1 MGNQVSLGTDGGNV
15 GANAG
20 PADYRALPLS
30 TMEGIVTRFKDRVM
44 AAQLASPPSRE
55 WVRKALHRQGAE
67 RCLTRMNRFTMD
79 VIVRYGDALADL
91 LCQYPD
97 DVVSVLAYE
106 FALGYQ
112 PSDRPGRLSDLEVL
126 MRENEWADEWG
137 IIWRHSV
144 DGVGANPVGH
154 PIQDWS
160 QVDDYLARQMPDAHA
175 PGRIA
180 AALPTLEK
188 LGSRKY
194 CVGIIHNI
202 LFERLFSLRGMENTL
217 ADFHTNE
224 PEVRRLC
231 DALTDYVIGLI
242 QEWGKT
248 DVAAMFLTDDWGSQD
263 ALMISPVMWRRFFKE
278 YYRRIFAEVH
288 RWGKDVMF
296 HSCGSIASIIPD
308 LIEVGVDILDPMQPG
323 PLNLAEVA
331 SHFGGKVAFSG
342 GIDDQR
348 LEDYSPQEVKDMVRR
363 TIDIL
368 GRPYGNSYIVAAA
381 NAILPSVPLENLA
394 AMVEACHEQ

>member
-1 MGNQVSLGTDGGNV
+1 MGDQVSTVNSR
-15 GANAG
+15 

-30 TMEGIVTRFKDRVM
+30 EMEKIVTRFKERVE
-44 AAQLASPPSRE
+44 AAQLASPPTKNWS
-55 WVRKALHRQGAE
+55 RKALHREGAN

-79 VIVRYGDALADL
+79 VIVRYGDDLADL
-91 LCQYPD
+91 LCQFPD

-112 PSDRPGRLSDLEVL
+112 PPDRRGRLSDFETL

-137 IIWRHSV
+137 IVWRHSV

-154 PIQDWS
+154 PIHDWS
-160 QVDDYLARQMPDAHA
+160 QLDDYLANQMPNPHA

-180 AALPTLEK
+180 AALPTLAK
-188 LGSRKY
+188 LGSRRY
-194 CVGIIHNI
+194 CVGVVHNI
-202 LFERLFSLRGMENTL
+202 LFERLFALRGMENTL

-231 DALTDYVIGLI
+231 DALTEYVMELI

-248 DVAAMFLTDDWGSQD
+248 DISAMFLTDDWGSQD
-263 ALMISPVMWRRFFKE
+263 ALMISPMMWKRFFKE

-296 HSCGSIASIIPD
+296 HSCGSIASIIPE

-331 SHFGGKVAFSG
+331 RQFGGKVAFSG

-368 GRPYGNSYIVAAA
+368 GRPYGNSYILAAA
-381 NAILPSVPLENLA
+381 NAILPSVPLENLQ